1 VSGRPARGVGE
12 REPLKVAIVG
22 RFSGAHLAGSLARAA
37 ERLGVETIRLDT
49 AEAAGG
55 PRWLGALRWRLADRR
70 PPRLDRFS
78 AGVVDRCV
86 EARPDVLIA
95 TGSAAL
101 TERALQKLKSLGVV
115 CVDFSTD
122 DPWNAAVRS
131 DWHLR
136 ALPHYDLVFTP
147 RRANLDDFVALGCP
161 AVRYLP
167 FGYDETLFAPPDG
180 DDEAPS
186 HDVLFVGG
194 GDRDRAGFMAA
205 FMRSGPPV
213 ALIGGYWE
221 RFAATREQA
230 LGPKSPEVLRG
241 LTAAAKVNLCLV
253 RTANRD
259 GHVMRSF
266 ETAAIGGC
274 MLVEDTAEHREIFG
288 ADGTCVVYF
297 RDPAEAAERARVLLA
312 DAVMRTKLA
321 NCVHQRILEGGHT
334 YRHRLQCM
342 LEATGR
348 EAAP

>member
-1 VSGRPARGVGE
+1 
-12 REPLKVAIVG
+12 LKVAIVG
-22 RFSGAHLAGSLARAA
+22 GFSGAHLAGSLARAA

-49 AEAAGG
+49 ADAAGG
-55 PRWLGALRWRLADRR
+55 APWLRALRWRLADRR
-70 PPRLDRFS
+70 PLRLDRFS
-78 AGVVDRCV
+78 AAVVDRCR

-101 TERALQKLKSLGVV
+101 TESALRQIKALGVV

-147 RRANLDDFVALGCP
+147 RRANLDDFAALGCP

-167 FGYDETLFAPPDG
+167 FGYDETLFAPPG
-180 DDEAPS
+180 VGEEAPS

-194 GDRDRAGFMAA
+194 GDRDRAGFMSA

-213 ALIGGYWE
+213 ALVGGYWE
-221 RFAATREQA
+221 RFTATRELA
-230 LGPKSPEVLRG
+230 LGPKPPEVLRG

-266 ETAAIGGC
+266 EIPAIGGC

-297 RDPAEAAERARVLLA
+297 RDAADAAERARVLLA
-312 DAVMRTKLA
+312 DAGMRTRLA
-321 NCVHQRILEGGHT
+321 TCAHQKISGGGHT
-334 YRHRLQCM
+334 YRDRLRCM
-342 LEATGR
+342 LEAACR